1 VEKMWKRKG
10 MGIVLAILFLGA
22 LTANAEVAKSDSSL
36 EAIKNE
42 LRRLQKEYTQLNETI
57 INTKDISIETRLEAA
72 KFKEEVLYR
81 LGLWRGK
88 LAEGL
93 ITTIEAREIARR
105 AQEQLEIN
113 KRLQAS
119 IEELKTE
126 VSLAKEM
133 AASAKIQADQAIRE
147 TRELAKQ
154 TQEKTDMILAK
165 VDEVIK
171 RVRELEKRLGKKAT
185 IKLKSTGLYEIK
197 AKNIYEVKKGDSLWR
212 IAGYK
217 NIYNDPSKW
226 RKIYEANKDRIGD
239 IALIYPGQKLVIP
252 SE

>member
-1 VEKMWKRKG
+1 MWKRKG
-10 MGIVLAILFLGA
+10 VGVVVVMLFLCA
-22 LTANAEVAKSDSSL
+22 LAGSAGIANNDSSL
-36 EAIKNE
+36 ETIKNE
-42 LRRLQKEYTQLNETI
+42 LKSLEKGYTQLSETI
-57 INTKDISIETRLEAA
+57 AEAKEISMETRIEAA

-113 KRLQAS
+113 KKLQAS
-119 IEELKTE
+119 MKELKTE

-133 AASAKIQADQAIRE
+133 AASAKIQADQAIKE
-147 TRELAKQ
+147 TRELARQ

-171 RVRELEKRLGKKAT
+171 RVRNLEKGLGKKT
-185 IKLKSTGLYEIK
+185 SIKLKSTGLYEVK

-217 NIYNDPSKW
+217 SVYNDPGKW
-226 RKIYEANKDRIGD
+226 RKIYEANKDKISD
-239 IALIYPGQKLVIP
+239 IALLYPGQKLVIP